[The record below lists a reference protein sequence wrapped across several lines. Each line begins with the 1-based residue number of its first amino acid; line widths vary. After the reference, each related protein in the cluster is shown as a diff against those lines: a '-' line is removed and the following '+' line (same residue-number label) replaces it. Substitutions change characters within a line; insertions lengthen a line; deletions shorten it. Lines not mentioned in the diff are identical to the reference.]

1 MNDAFW
7 HPRAP
12 GSVEYKE
19 RIFCVHRFGSA
30 FGARSFDEFI
40 VQNLAPNGFRN
51 HRVTRVPHYDRRF
64 DAWAC
69 ANSFICDA
77 FKVDYLS
84 PAERAV
90 RGNQDLGVRV
100 VNSVSQR
107 SHAKA
112 SIHDAVHSSD
122 LRAREHRYG
131 SLDAL
136 REVHR
141 HTVPFSHAE
150 LLKRVCHPVYLA
162 RELGIGDLAFLSAL
176 VNVEE
181 RDAVATFGG
190 EVTIHCVMRDIC
202 PAANEPLVKR
212 RLA

>member
-1 MNDAFW
+1 M
-7 HPRAP
+7 
-12 GSVEYKE
+12 
-19 RIFCVHRFGSA
+19 
-30 FGARSFDEFI
+30 
-40 VQNLAPNGFRN
+40 
-51 HRVTRVPHYDRRF
+51 PHYDRRF

-69 ANSFICDA
+69 ADSFICHA
-77 FKVDYLS
+77 FQVDYLS
-84 PAERAV
+84 PAERTV
-90 RGNQDLGVRV
+90 SGNQDLGIRV

-107 SHAKA
+107 SHAKS

-131 SLDAL
+131 SLDAR

-150 LLKRVCHPVYLA
+150 LLKRVRHLVHLA
-162 RELGIGDLAFLSAL
+162 RELGIGDLVFLSPF

-190 EVTIHCVMRDIC
+190 EVSIHGVVRDIC